1 MKLTFLLPVAAIMSL
16 CLVMTS
22 CSRAVTEEVTAPL
35 TEESVTE
42 TTAELFDPI
51 LISDDYDGPILGIE
65 NWHIETGK
73 MSFGGWTICSY
84 HFIED
89 NTGIEFAYYA
99 GYEDDVTAYLADLDG
114 DGEPELVCNEQTG
127 AFDAMQFHTVIFR
140 LNDGVIERAYYCLGD
155 WDFSV
160 KPEYDYEEETYPLFA
175 EANGITITTKNSEQ
189 FTDQYYPDSNRIIL
203 TDEGTGKQYELN
215 YDYLVFYPFVTSGEA
230 TEVQLESS
238 VDGEIIYTTA
248 EPLVTN
254 VSDTAKKLTFYR
266 DDSELDG
273 MLYLPEGD
281 GPFPV
286 IILCCGFSQPY
297 TDYEAKAQSFA
308 DNGYAAVV
316 FDFGCNVDGSTPENG
331 AFDHGEVL
339 LSQVKDLYAVMDN
352 LAALP
357 GVDTSTVFLW
367 GHSYGGFVAA
377 YAGSLRSDEIS
388 GLILVEPSIAMN
400 EYLIMQEEPLI
411 SVNIFEMLGKIDDD
425 TVIYMGTHDGYGD
438 DPTSFDQVL
447 EVLPS
452 GELVIIEGADHF
464 FEGEY
469 GEMMVKDACEKIASW
484 ND

>member
-1 MKLTFLLPVAAIMSL
+1 MKKSLLLSAVATLAM
-16 CLVMTS
+16 CLVTTS
-22 CSRAVTEEVTAPL
+22 CSQAVTEEVTSSL

-42 TTAELFDPI
+42 TTAKTFDPI
-51 LISDDYDGPILGIE
+51 LITEDYDGPILGVE
-65 NWHIETGK
+65 NWHIETGT
-73 MSFGGWTICSY
+73 MSFGGCTICSY
-84 HFIED
+84 HFVED
-89 NTGIEFAYYA
+89 DTGIEFAYYA
-99 GYEDDVTAYLADLDG
+99 GYEEDVTAYLADLDG

-140 LNDGVIERAYYCLGD
+140 FNDGVIEHAYYCLGD

-189 FTDQYYPDSNRIIL
+189 FTDRYYPDSNKIIL

-215 YDYLVFYPFVTSGEA
+215 FDYLVFYPFVTCDDVNEI
-230 TEVQLESS
+230 QLESS
-238 VDGEIIYTTA
+238 VDGEIVYTTA
-248 EPLVTN
+248 NPFVTD
-254 VSDTAKKLTFYR
+254 VSDMAKKLTFYR
-266 DDSELDG
+266 DDNELDG

-286 IILCCGFSQPY
+286 IILCCGINQPY
-297 TDYEAKAQSFA
+297 TDYEAKAQAFA

-316 FDFGCNVDGSTPENG
+316 FDFGSNVDGSIRESG

-352 LAALP
+352 LDALP

-377 YAGSLRSDEIS
+377 YAGSLRSSEIK

-411 SVNIFEMLGKIDDD
+411 SVNIFEMLGKIDAN
-425 TVIYMGTHDGYGD
+425 TVIYMGTHNGYGD
-438 DPTSFDQVL
+438 DPAAFDLAL
-447 EVLPS
+447 EAIPS

-469 GEMMVKDACEKIASW
+469 GEKMVEDACEKIASW
-484 ND
+484 NE

>member
-1 MKLTFLLPVAAIMSL
+1 MKKTIILLAAVIISM

-22 CSRAVTEEVTAPL
+22 CSQAVSEEVPSSLPA
-35 TEESVTE
+35 ESATE
-42 TTAELFDPI
+42 TTTETFTPI
-51 LISDDYDGPILGIE
+51 EITEDYEGSILGVE
-65 NWHIETGK
+65 NWHIETGEI
-73 MSFGGWTICSY
+73 SAGEWTIILY
-84 HFIED
+84 HLID
-89 NTGIEFAYYA
+89 DDTGVEFA
-99 GYEDDVTAYLADLDG
+99 GYGGYPGEAAAYLADLDD
-114 DGEPELVCNEQTG
+114 DGQPELVCNEQTG
-127 AFDAMQFHTVIFR
+127 SFDAMKYHTVIFR

-160 KPEYDYEEETYPLFA
+160 NPEYDYEEETYPLFA

-189 FTDQYYPDSNRIIL
+189 FTDQYYPDSNKIIL
-203 TDEGTGKQYELN
+203 TDEGTGEQFELN
-215 YDYLVFYPFVTSGEA
+215 YDYLVFYPFVTGGEA
-230 TEVQLESS
+230 ADIQLESS
-238 VDGEIIYTTA
+238 VDGEIVYTTA
-248 EPLVTN
+248 EPLVTD
-254 VSDTAKKLTFYR
+254 VSDKARKLTFYR
-266 DDSELDG
+266 DDTELDG

-286 IILCCGFSQPY
+286 IVLCCGISQPY

-308 DNGYAAVV
+308 ENGYAAVV
-316 FDFGCNVDGSTPENG
+316 FDFGSNVDGSISENG

-352 LAALP
+352 LDALP
-357 GVDTSTVFLW
+357 GVDTSAVYLW

-377 YAGSLRSDEIS
+377 YAGSMRSDEIS

-400 EYLIMQEEPLI
+400 EYLVMQEEPLI
-411 SVNIFEMLGKIDDD
+411 SVNIYEMLGNIDID

-469 GEMMVKDACEKIASW
+469 GEMMVEDACEKIASW